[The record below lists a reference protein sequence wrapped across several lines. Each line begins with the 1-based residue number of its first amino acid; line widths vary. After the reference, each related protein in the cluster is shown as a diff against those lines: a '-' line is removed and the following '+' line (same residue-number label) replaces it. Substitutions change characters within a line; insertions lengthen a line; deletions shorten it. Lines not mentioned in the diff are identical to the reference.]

1 MASDLAPC
9 FTSEALAPYGDPPP
23 PVRRA
28 LGFFL
33 GTLGLTA
40 LALLATIQFAS
51 SVPFLL
57 LTAGALTA
65 IWRFTRREE
74 AKFRAVAAHLDA
86 TSEALEARRWSD
98 AAELAAQ
105 ICSGPQ
111 IAAPDKWRAL
121 FILGVAQIGGGLVD
135 EGVASLE
142 LLREVLRQT
151 EVRSSTLWA
160 DCTKTLAEV
169 YASRGPAERAR
180 VLLAER
186 GINLRE
192 PEHTAMRV
200 RLLAREG
207 AWASVISEVRGLNAA
222 TAHKVSLH
230 DGQILHVL
238 HLFAVAM
245 LARSGLRQPSDEAT
259 TIPGSVGLPD
269 QVDASLCAHWP
280 ALREFLAHLG
290 VAVAG

>member
-1 MASDLAPC
+1 MDSDLAPR
-9 FTSEALAPYGDPPP
+9 FTAEELAPFCDPPP

-28 LGFFL
+28 LGFFV
-33 GTLGLTA
+33 GTLGLIAFA
-40 LALLATIQFAS
+40 LYATIHFAS

-57 LTAGALTA
+57 LTAWTITAMWWFVRRDDAKSRAL
-65 IWRFTRREE
+65 
-74 AKFRAVAAHLDA
+74 AAHLDA
-86 TSEALEARRWSD
+86 ASAALEARQWSV
-98 AAELAAQ
+98 AAELASQ
-105 ICSGPQ
+105 TCSGPQ
-111 IAAPDKWRAL
+111 TGDQLKRNAL
-121 FILGVAQIGGGLVD
+121 FILGVAQLKGGLVD
-135 EGVASLE
+135 QGVSTLE

-151 EVRSSTLWA
+151 EVSDSMLWD
-160 DCTKTLAEV
+160 DCARVLAQV

-207 AWASVISEVRGLNAA
+207 AWEAVISEVRGLNAA
-222 TAHKVSLH
+222 TAHKVSVH
-230 DGQILHVL
+230 DGQVLYVL

-245 LARSGLRQPSDEAT
+245 LARPGLRQPSDETT

-269 QVDASLCAHWP
+269 QVDVSLCAHWP
-280 ALREFLAHLG
+280 ELREFLEHLG
-290 VAVAG
+290 VKLTE